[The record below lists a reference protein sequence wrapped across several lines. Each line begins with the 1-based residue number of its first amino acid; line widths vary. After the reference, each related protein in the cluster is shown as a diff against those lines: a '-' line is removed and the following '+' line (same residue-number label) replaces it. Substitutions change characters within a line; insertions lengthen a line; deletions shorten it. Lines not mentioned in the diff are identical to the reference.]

1 MKQENTLYNEWE
13 LSGLKKHGIE
23 PIESPRFKKHMNLIP
38 HVFYEISKRRLPIG
52 AITCFLGTESSH
64 SAHSVFSYFLYIH
77 TRTLRNER
85 RNALEFLT
93 IHVSNHLVDRQLLFL
108 EEIFLTINVA

>member
-1 MKQENTLYNEWE
+1 M
-13 LSGLKKHGIE
+13 IA
-23 PIESPRFKKHMNLIP
+23 PIESPRFKKHMNSIP

-77 TRTLRNER
+77 TKMREK
-85 RNALEFLT
+85 NALEFYTDQSSFLHT
-93 IHVSNHLVDRQLLFL
+93 RTSASTRIVTQLSESLWHVSEDVLVDIGRS
-108 EEIFLTINVA
+108 ISTD

>member
-1 MKQENTLYNEWE
+1 M
-13 LSGLKKHGIE
+13 S
-23 PIESPRFKKHMNLIP
+23 RM
-38 HVFYEISKRRLPIG
+38 
-52 AITCFLGTESSH
+52 GTESPH

-77 TRTLRNER
+77 SRTLRNER

-108 EEIFLTINVA
+108 ERNFFNNQCSLNQLANQQRREY